1 MKQIRKFFTSK
12 LSVRQGFKL
21 YQSYYLTI
29 SIKTPLSRL
38 LHQHRIKRKHYC
50 ILANHSKRSMHA
62 DGFFA
67 RHAEEVVTAVH
78 RLAIEATIT
87 MKKSI

>member
-1 MKQIRKFFTSK
+1 
-12 LSVRQGFKL
+12 
-21 YQSYYLTI
+21 
-29 SIKTPLSRL
+29 
-38 LHQHRIKRKHYC
+38 
-50 ILANHSKRSMHA
+50 MHA